1 MSKRLTQAAVVVVVA
16 FAAAQL
22 VRPGHTNPPTLT
34 SHTIAASVGAADGLV
49 RVLDRSCGDCHSN
62 ATVWSTWYSQVA
74 PLSWLMA
81 HEVAEGRKAI
91 NFSEWAAYTPQQQR
105 LLLTLS
111 CDDAQSGKMPGPYP
125 FFKPETRLS
134 AEDVQTICAA
144 ARRSVT
150 NTAQKR

>member
-1 MSKRLTQAAVVVVVA
+1 MRNRLTQAAVVFVVA

-22 VRPGHTNPPTLT
+22 VRPGHVNPPTVPG
-34 SHTIAASVGAADGLV
+34 HTIEAYVGTADGLI

-62 ATVWSTWYSQVA
+62 ATAWSSWYAQLA

-81 HEVAEGRKAI
+81 HEVAEGRKTI
-91 NFSEWAAYTPQQQR
+91 NFSEWAAYTPEQQR

-111 CDDAQSGKMPGPYP
+111 CDDAQSGKMPGPYSL
-125 FFKPETRLS
+125 FKPETRLS
-134 AEDVQTICAA
+134 AQDVQTICAA
-144 ARRSVT
+144 ARRPVT